1 MVKHRGLIVLFIGV
15 SLLLVAC
22 SPRPVK
28 ELNRTFSSAG
38 IHMTATAM
46 YTEPCP
52 DNEGYLIVTT
62 YFTVENTRRNVDITV
77 ESHYVIDDYTE
88 AEVIEHRFNCVTGNI
103 EIVITQTVPSDAV
116 EMRYMFFRYRGD
128 EVTWLSHFWLAIS
141 LSISR

>member
-1 MVKHRGLIVLFIGV
+1 MVKHRGLIILFIGV
-15 SLLLVAC
+15 SLLLAAC
-22 SPRPVK
+22 SPRTVK

-62 YFTVENTRRNVDITV
+62 YFTVENTRRSVDITV
-77 ESHYVIDDYTE
+77 ESHSVIDDYAE
-88 AEVIEHRFNCVTGNI
+88 ADVVEHRFNGVTGSI
-103 EIVITQTVPSDAV
+103 EVAITQTVPNDATEV
-116 EMRYMFFRYRGD
+116 RYMFFKYRGD

-141 LSISR
+141 LSASR